1 MVNTIVQII
10 RYLIYSVNILSSVL
24 QEDDCTFD
32 QSKAVATCTG
42 YTDVESGSETVLQ
55 SAVATV
61 GPVSVAIDANHQSF
75 QSYKSGKDTVRIV
88 NGRGSKLQND
98 FGWLVLWC
106 LMPLSTIFQLYRGG
120 QFYWWR
126 KPEDTEKT
134 IHLTKVTDKLYHE
147 IRTHNISG
155 DRH

>member
-1 MVNTIVQII
+1 M
-10 RYLIYSVNILSSVL
+10 
-24 QEDDCTFD
+24 
-32 QSKAVATCTG
+32 QSKPITTKVVSSNLVIKFVSDFRQVDGFQVVATCTG
-42 YTDVESGSETVLQ
+42 YTDVTGGSETVLQ

-61 GPVSVAIDANHQSF
+61 GPVSVAIDASHQSF

-126 KPEDTEKT
+126 KP
-134 IHLTKVTDKLYHE
+134 Y
-147 IRTHNISG
+147 G
-155 DRH
+155 

>member
-1 MVNTIVQII
+1 
-10 RYLIYSVNILSSVL
+10 LLDLSS
-24 QEDDCTFD
+24 
-32 QSKAVATCTG
+32 
-42 YTDVESGSETVLQ
+42 GSNLDH
-55 SAVATV
+55 A
-61 GPVSVAIDANHQSF
+61 F

-134 IHLTKVTDKLYHE
+134 IYPSFCRRGCDRSLCPQYFDKLA
-147 IRTHNISG
+147 RTAFLKNFFLF
-155 DRH
+155 D

>member
-1 MVNTIVQII
+1 MVNTIVIII

-24 QEDDCTFD
+24 QEGNCTFD
-32 QSKAVATCTG
+32 NNTAVATCTG
-42 YTDVESGSETVLQ
+42 FTDVTSGSETDLQ
-55 SAVATV
+55 SAVSTV
-61 GPVSVAIDANHQSF
+61 GPVSIAIDASPQSF
-75 QSYKSGKDTVRIV
+75 QLYKSGKDTVRIV

-98 FGWLVLWC
+98 FDWLVLWC
-106 LMPLSTIFQLYRGG
+106 LMPLSTIFQLYRGD
-120 QFYWWR
+120 QFYQWR